1 MTKATTKR
9 TTQELTADILLD
21 EERMRAREREAKR
34 LEELEAISP
43 ACTQEY
49 EIDGEDRKCT
59 DKLNVHE
66 PCSKCPCPAYR
77 GPGGESAAEMAE
89 KITAKHPALFQ
100 PTTPRAKRGTA
111 KETRQKPN

>member
-21 EERMRAREREAKR
+21 EERMRVREREERR
-34 LEELEAISP
+34 LAELDAVSP
-43 ACTQEY
+43 ACTREY
-49 EIDGEDRKCT
+49 EVDGEKGTCS
-59 DKLNVHE
+59 DKLNVHD

-77 GPGGESAAEMAE
+77 GPDGEGAAEMAE
-89 KITAKHPALFQ
+89 KITAKHRTLFE

-111 KETRQKPN
+111 KDTQPKPN